1 MIKHPIP
8 LCLDQINVEKIINF
22 ILSSDINIPKLEFLK
37 KSMPNLQMQTL
48 KGSLQ
53 TGRLIFIPLV
63 YPFNSFI
70 NLKVFADC
78 QYFHGKCFGRSKQ
91 GTSVK
96 DLSSQENQTHV
107 LTAQAERKAP
117 CETQLRAQRQSCFQL
132 RSFAKT
138 WAR

>member
-37 KSMPNLQMQTL
+37 KNMPNLQMQTL

-70 NLKVFADC
+70 NLKVFADYH
-78 QYFHGKCFGRSKQ
+78 YFHGKCFGRSKHRYFE
-91 GTSVK
+91 
-96 DLSSQENQTHV
+96 LRIY
-107 LTAQAERKAP
+107 LFRKIRHTYLQHRQKVP
-117 CETQLRAQRQSCFQL
+117 YEIQLRAQKQYCFHL
-132 RSFAKT
+132 RNFGRI
-138 WAR
+138 W